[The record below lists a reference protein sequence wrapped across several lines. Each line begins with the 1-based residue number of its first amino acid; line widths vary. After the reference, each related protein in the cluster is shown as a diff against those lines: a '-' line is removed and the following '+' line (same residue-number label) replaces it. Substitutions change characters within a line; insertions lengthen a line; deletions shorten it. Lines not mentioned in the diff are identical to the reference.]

1 MGSFDDFMI
10 GQTTRQSEELRRTQ
24 QELRG
29 VEAQRD
35 ALAASHAELRDA
47 LQRIAH
53 AKADGLDGA
62 RDTMVLERAIK
73 IAANALTC
81 AKEIA

>member
-35 ALAASHAELRDA
+35 ALAASHAELLDA
-47 LQRIAH
+47 LERLFYTLSPEIPGSPGSAIERARTALTR
-53 AKADGLDGA
+53 AKAL
-62 RDTMVLERAIK
+62 V
-73 IAANALTC
+73 
-81 AKEIA
+81 